1 MRCRTAQRYISE
13 NLDGSLEGRKK
24 ARLERHLEG
33 CPDCRAVLG
42 DFRAIVDAAPAL
54 AGPEPSEAVW
64 SRIRIRLAARETG
77 VADARVP
84 APRLRGFGWGAPA
97 LKFAAAAALAVIL
110 VGSGV
115 YFGIGIGKKGIPERL
130 ADPEKYTLAKLDEAE
145 RYYQQAIKS
154 LSEAFAAQKGQM
166 LPQVADVFERNLAVV
181 DATIHACRQA
191 VLNEPDDIQARNSLL
206 AAYMDKVTV
215 LDTALDLQVKTQGA
229 RRQGASL

>member
-33 CPDCRAVLG
+33 CPDCRAVLEH
-42 DFRAIVDAAPAL
+42 FRAIVDAAPAL

-64 SRIRIRLAARETG
+64 SRIRTRLAARESG
-77 VADARVP
+77 LANARVP
-84 APRLRGFGWGAPA
+84 VPRRWAFGWGAPA
-97 LKFAAAAALAVIL
+97 LKFAGAVALAL
-110 VGSGV
+110 VLVASGV
-115 YFGIGIGKKGIPERL
+115 YFRIGIGKKGMPERF
-130 ADPEKYTLAKLDEAE
+130 ANPEKYTLAKLDEAE
-145 RYYQQAIKS
+145 HYYQQAIKS

-166 LPQVADVFERNLAVV
+166 VPQVADVFERNLAVV
-181 DATIHACRQA
+181 DATIHACRLA
-191 VLNEPDDIQARNSLL
+191 VMNEPDDIQARNSLL

-215 LDTALDLQVKTQGA
+215 LDTALDFQIKNQGA